1 VSPGSED
8 VARWRA
14 VQREVVRR
22 LVPHSH
28 RHQLRSHVNRLTWPL
43 YVGTNVSCNC
53 CDGRFR
59 RFRVYIGDRGHR
71 SLMCPRCGSLGRHR
85 VDWLYLTTQTDAL
98 QRPMRLLHVA
108 PEICLE
114 EPLRRLPGI
123 DYLSADYDS
132 TLAMDQVDVT
142 DIKYADDSF
151 DAVICNHVLHLVDD
165 DRVALREINRVIA
178 PGGWALLQSAV
189 DPTRGV
195 TADAH
200 GPTPTTSEGERYEE
214 VWMRNY
220 GRDFEQRLQEAG
232 FDVTV
237 SDFTRH
243 EPPERQRQLGLDP
256 DETIYFCRKLLADG
270 TPGVSAARPGEPVS
284 EHAAA
289 GHDQAE

>member
-1 VSPGSED
+1 
-8 VARWRA
+8 
-14 VQREVVRR
+14 
-22 LVPHSH
+22 
-28 RHQLRSHVNRLTWPL
+28 
-43 YVGTNVSCNC
+43 
-53 CDGRFR
+53 
-59 RFRVYIGDRGHR
+59 
-71 SLMCPRCGSLGRHR
+71 MCPRCGSLGRHR

-98 QRPMRLLHVA
+98 KRPLRLLHVA
-108 PEICLE
+108 PEVCLE
-114 EPLRRLPGI
+114 EPLRRLPAI

-189 DPTRGV
+189 DTALEK
-195 TADAH
+195 TADADRV
-200 GPTPTTSEGERYEE
+200 TPMTAEDERYEE
-214 VWMRNY
+214 VWMRRY
-220 GRDFEQRLQEAG
+220 GRDFEQRLEEAG

-237 SDFTRH
+237 SDFARH

-270 TPGVSAARPGEPVS
+270 TPGISAAGPGKPVS
-284 EHAAA
+284 EQAVTR
-289 GHDQAE
+289 HDQAE